1 MERKNY
7 PRYYNYGGKR
17 MNQDDLR
24 GLIFKYIE
32 KTGVK
37 KKFIAQSIGE
47 NPNNFSRWLTGKR
60 NYGPER
66 KQQIIDF
73 LIERGMLNG

>member
-1 MERKNY
+1 M
-7 PRYYNYGGKR
+7 
-17 MNQDDLR
+17 
-24 GLIFKYIE
+24 
-32 KTGVK
+32 K

-66 KQQIIDF
+66 EQQIIDF

>member
-1 MERKNY
+1 
-7 PRYYNYGGKR
+7 

-24 GLIFKYIE
+24 GLIFQYVE
-32 KTGVK
+32 KTGMK

-66 KQQIIDF
+66 EQQIIDF
-73 LIERGMLNG
+73 LIERGMLNGYEFS

>member
-1 MERKNY
+1 
-7 PRYYNYGGKR
+7 

-24 GLIFKYIE
+24 ALIFQYVEETRI
-32 KTGVK
+32 K
-37 KKFIAQSIGE
+37 KKNIALSIGE

-73 LIERGMLNG
+73 LIERGMLNGLK

>member
-1 MERKNY
+1 
-7 PRYYNYGGKR
+7 
-17 MNQDDLR
+17 MNQDDSR
-24 GLIFKYIE
+24 ALIFQYVE
-32 KTGVK
+32 ETGIK
-37 KKFIAQSIGE
+37 KKNIALSIGE

-73 LIERGMLNG
+73 LIERGMLNGLK

>member
-1 MERKNY
+1 MS
-7 PRYYNYGGKR
+7 
-17 MNQDDLR
+17 QDDLR
-24 GLIFKYIE
+24 ALIFQYVE
-32 KTGVK
+32 ETGVK
-37 KKFIAQSIGE
+37 KKNIALSIGE

-73 LIERGMLNG
+73 LIERGMLNGLK

>member
-1 MERKNY
+1 
-7 PRYYNYGGKR
+7 

-24 GLIFKYIE
+24 ALIFQYVE
-32 KTGVK
+32 ETGIK
-37 KKFIAQSIGE
+37 KKNIALSIGE
-47 NPNNFSRWLTGKR
+47 NPNTFSRWLTGKR

-73 LIERGMLNG
+73 LIERGMLNGLK

>member
-1 MERKNY
+1 ME
-7 PRYYNYGGKR
+7 GKG
-17 MNQDDLR
+17 MDQDDLR
-24 GLIFKYIE
+24 ALIFQYVE
-32 KTGVK
+32 ETGIK
-37 KKFIAQSIGE
+37 KKNIALSIGE

-73 LIERGMLNG
+73 LIERGMLNGLK

>member
-1 MERKNY
+1 
-7 PRYYNYGGKR
+7 

-24 GLIFKYIE
+24 ALIFQYVE
-32 KTGVK
+32 ETGVK
-37 KKFIAQSIGE
+37 KKNIALSIGE

-73 LIERGMLNG
+73 LIERGMLNGLK

>member
-1 MERKNY
+1 ME
-7 PRYYNYGGKR
+7 GKE
-17 MNQDDLR
+17 MSQDDLR
-24 GLIFKYIE
+24 ALIFQYVE
-32 KTGVK
+32 ETGVK
-37 KKFIAQSIGE
+37 KKNIALSIGE

-73 LIERGMLNG
+73 LIERGMLNGLK